1 MVPPRAC
8 QQRDAALRPS
18 FHARA
23 GTPDDPG
30 ATYYRLTVP
39 RSAVRGDPGG
49 VGAPRNQ
56 EIEMTEPCL
65 AAPAA
70 TPAATGLH
78 AQRPATK
85 WMQRLAE
92 ETSTAPQSTGRA
104 LDTATSTASGT
115 LDPTADTKSDREPS
129 DAAAGNPAESPS
141 DAVVPLGSGVLFV
154 LALLWLAAIMWSVRA
169 SIAGTSADPGVV
181 ISATALALPGVV
193 TATLLAGAAAGLAAT
208 GRFALSAGSGART
221 VLRRLI
227 VGAGSGAGVGVVAA
241 GVILFAFGANAAI
254 GIIAATVGIAGLL
267 AGIAAMLPAAPLA
280 AAIAAT
286 LSVFIS
292 GALLNL
298 FQSPLKSL
306 LGAAGTVASQT
317 AAADRFLLAGG
328 LASGLV
334 AGAVAYLFLR
344 RRDIGRRWPWYL
356 LAGAT
361 PGLAS
366 LVGEVLTQMGG
377 ASLFR
382 IVGGF
387 SAFDEAVM
395 NYVGGARVVSAL
407 LVSFAGG
414 ISAMILVGR
423 TMRRPA
429 DDELAE

>member
-1 MVPPRAC
+1 
-8 QQRDAALRPS
+8 
-18 FHARA
+18 
-23 GTPDDPG
+23 
-30 ATYYRLTVP
+30 
-39 RSAVRGDPGG
+39 
-49 VGAPRNQ
+49 
-56 EIEMTEPCL
+56 MTEPGL

-70 TPAATGLH
+70 SPAATGLH

-92 ETSTAPQSTGRA
+92 ETSTAPQYQGRA

-115 LDPTADTKSDREPS
+115 LDPMADTKSDHEPS
-129 DAAAGNPAESPS
+129 DAPATGATATGVDLADDANPAESPS
-141 DAVVPLGSGVLFV
+141 DALVPLGSGVLFV

-169 SIAGTSADPGVV
+169 SIAGTSADPGVI
-181 ISATALALPGVV
+181 ISGTALALPGVV

-221 VLRRLI
+221 VLRRLV

-241 GVILFAFGANAAI
+241 GVILFTFGANAAI
-254 GIIAATVGIAGLL
+254 GIIAATVGVAGLL

-306 LGAAGTVASQT
+306 LGAGATVASQT
-317 AAADRFLLAGG
+317 AAADRFLLAGA

-334 AGAVAYLFLR
+334 AGALAYLFLR
-344 RRDIGRRWPWYL
+344 RREIGRRWPWYL
-356 LAGAT
+356 LAGAA

-429 DDELAE
+429 DDEPAE